1 MSIHLQLNL
10 MMLNGNQSMRKTPTS
25 VRKFEDLAVSKGFS
39 QRAGIDFNETFS
51 PVVTYDSIQFQLTLA
66 VRYDMHV
73 HQMDAVC
80 PYLNATLKEVVYVEQ
95 TIWSNL
101 ERNHK

>member
-39 QRAGIDFNETFS
+39 QRAGIDFKRRFHPLS
-51 PVVTYDSIQFQLTLA
+51 DMILGICCRCKA
-66 VRYDMHV
+66 RYERLSNGI
-73 HQMDAVC
+73 VC
-80 PYLNATLKEVVYVEQ
+80 AYLNATVKVVVYMKQ
-95 TIWSNL
+95 P
-101 ERNHK
+101 